1 MKKSASGTRLYQ
13 AAVMLFWFSQYTYVP
28 HLSAYLKDLGAS
40 LTLIGIVTGSYGFT
54 QMLAR
59 IPLGILSDRI
69 GKRKLFV
76 CLGIFLSFAANMLFL
91 LVRSDFLLVT
101 ARGTAGL
108 GAASWV
114 IITVLFSSYFPAEE
128 TTQAISRLSA
138 VNNLGR
144 LLGMLIA
151 GAALAVFSGYSSMF
165 AIGAASAA
173 LAFILSLFIQEKI
186 PENRTPMT
194 LKGFVS
200 VIRDRRLLCMACAML
215 IGQLY
220 IAGMVTGFTPLLA
233 TGLGAS
239 SFLRSILSVTDIA
252 MGLIGALLAGRAGAD
267 GAGEKK
273 YLFCSAAALSILTV
287 CIAFSPNLPVL
298 FVLQALAG
306 LFSGI
311 LTALTMSLAIRHFPG
326 DRRSTAMGCYQA
338 IYGIGMFV
346 GPILVGR
353 CADLFGMKSG
363 YFLVAAILLLIIP
376 LSAAWARKELQS
388 SKRENKERADG
399 CGIV

>member
-173 LAFILSLFIQEKI
+173 LAFILSLFIQERI
-186 PENRTPMT
+186 P
-194 LKGFVS
+194 
-200 VIRDRRLLCMACAML
+200 
-215 IGQLY
+215 
-220 IAGMVTGFTPLLA
+220 
-233 TGLGAS
+233 
-239 SFLRSILSVTDIA
+239 
-252 MGLIGALLAGRAGAD
+252 
-267 GAGEKK
+267 
-273 YLFCSAAALSILTV
+273 
-287 CIAFSPNLPVL
+287 
-298 FVLQALAG
+298 
-306 LFSGI
+306 
-311 LTALTMSLAIRHFPG
+311 
-326 DRRSTAMGCYQA
+326 
-338 IYGIGMFV
+338 
-346 GPILVGR
+346 
-353 CADLFGMKSG
+353 
-363 YFLVAAILLLIIP
+363 
-376 LSAAWARKELQS
+376 
-388 SKRENKERADG
+388 
-399 CGIV
+399 

>member
-1 MKKSASGTRLYQ
+1 MKKTASGTRLYQ

-165 AIGAASAA
+165 AIGAFSAA

-200 VIRDRRLLCMACAML
+200 VIRDRRLLYMACAML

-239 SFLRSILSVTDIA
+239 SFLRSVLSVTDIA
-252 MGLIGALLAGRAGAD
+252 MGLAGALLAGRAGA
-267 GAGEKK
+267 GEKK
-273 YLFCSAAALSILTV
+273 YLILSAAVLSILTV

-306 LFSGI
+306 LCTGV

-376 LSAAWARKELQS
+376 LSAAWAREELQS
-388 SKRENKERADG
+388 SKRKNKERADG